1 MMETEDRS
9 LKGLVTDL
17 GSNIAVLFRKEIQLA
32 RAETAEKVAQ
42 IGTAIASVAAGGILA
57 LAALL
62 VLLQALVVAIAEAG
76 VPPAVA
82 ALIVGA
88 VVAIVAYVLVHK
100 GLRDLSAG
108 NLAPNRT
115 VDSLKRDARVAKE
128 QLP

>member
-1 MMETEDRS
+1 MMQTDERS
-9 LKGLVTDL
+9 LKDLVADL
-17 GSNIAVLFRKEIQLA
+17 GSNIATLFRKEIQLA
-32 RAETAEKVAQ
+32 RAETAEKVGQA
-42 IGTAIASVAAGGILA
+42 GTAIASIAAGGILA

-88 VVAIVAYVLVHK
+88 IVALIAYVLVHK
-100 GLRDLSAG
+100 GLRALSASS
-108 NLAPNRT
+108 LAPNRT
-115 VDSLKRDARVAKE
+115 VDALKRDAHVAKE